1 MPSVN
6 PVAVGRRARHAGSMN
21 RTDDPRDARD
31 TDAPRDTEAQELEP
45 HEGEELDELEADN
58 AVEED
63 QLESL
68 DPEQPPA

>member
-1 MPSVN
+1 MS
-6 PVAVGRRARHAGSMN
+6 H
-21 RTDDPRDARD
+21 TDDRSEP
-31 TDAPRDTEAQELEP
+31 EAQELEP

-63 QLESL
+63 QLASL

>member
-1 MPSVN
+1 
-6 PVAVGRRARHAGSMN
+6 MN
-21 RTDDPRDARD
+21 RTDDPRDPG
-31 TDAPRDTEAQELEP
+31 APRDPDAQELEP
-45 HEGEELDELEADN
+45 HEGEELDALEADN